1 MKQDDILVKNG
12 VLYIYDDYEEAVFKF
27 TGMGKGNY
35 CEIKF
40 RGEKP
45 YKAECTTDIATQ
57 AYLGGEIIT
66 KEEYE
71 RYWNIAT
78 DKADRT
84 TFTE

>member
-57 AYLGGEIIT
+57 AYSRRGD
-66 KEEYE
+66 YHE
-71 RYWNIAT
+71 RGI
-78 DKADRT
+78 RT
-84 TFTE
+84 ILKHRNGQG

>member
-40 RGEKP
+40 R
-45 YKAECTTDIATQ
+45 
-57 AYLGGEIIT
+57 
-66 KEEYE
+66 
-71 RYWNIAT
+71 
-78 DKADRT
+78 
-84 TFTE
+84 